1 MSTSRSRRV
10 APSRRVAALLA
21 APALLTVA
29 LSGCGS
35 VPESE
40 SPGAPAAAPTSEAPG
55 TDADPTT
62 EAPAPTTDTAPTTDA
77 APTTDTAP
85 TTETP
90 APPTG
95 AAPTD
100 TGSPGGGGEASGET
114 GSLESPIPMG
124 STVEVGDWTVTLDAF
139 EKDATQALS
148 GPEFGNPDPPEGS
161 QFSLLS
167 VTATYHGEDR
177 GSAFMDLWFELLGP
191 DGVPTSDTEGE
202 FCSAG
207 MDTDLIAAPD
217 AEPGDTIEGQVCF
230 IVATEDLEDS
240 VLLVEE
246 LLSMDRSGSYFV
258 ALQ

>member
-1 MSTSRSRRV
+1 MSTSRSRRL
-10 APSRRVAALLA
+10 AALLA
-21 APALLTVA
+21 APTLLTVA

-40 SPGAPAAAPTSEAPG
+40 SPGAPAAAPTSEAPE
-55 TDADPTT
+55 TDAVPTT
-62 EAPAPTTDTAPTTDA
+62 DAGPTSEAPAPPTDA
-77 APTTDTAP
+77 T
-85 TTETP
+85 
-90 APPTG
+90 PTG
-95 AAPTD
+95 AAPTTETSAPPTD
-100 TGSPGGGGEASGET
+100 STPTEPTSTDGGGGEASGET
-114 GSLESPIPMG
+114 GSLESPIPLG
-124 STVEVGDWTVTLDAF
+124 STVEVGEWTVTLDAF

-167 VTATYHGEDR
+167 VTATYHGESS

-207 MDTDLIAAPD
+207 MDTDLIVAPD
-217 AEPGDTIEGQVCF
+217 AEPGDTVEGQVCF